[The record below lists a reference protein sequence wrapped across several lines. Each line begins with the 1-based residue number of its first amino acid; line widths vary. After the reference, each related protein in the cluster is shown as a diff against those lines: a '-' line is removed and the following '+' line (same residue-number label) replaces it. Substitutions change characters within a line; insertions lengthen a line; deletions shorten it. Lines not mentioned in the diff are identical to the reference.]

1 MVMLALRS
9 YSYYTLLYLHYL
21 YRTVP
26 TLQYYRGRR
35 GCMVPVKGGIREFL
49 VLLVL
54 VVGY

>member
-26 TLQYYRGRR
+26 TLPWRVHPRMDAPEGE
-35 GCMVPVKGGIREFL
+35 GV
-49 VLLVL
+49 
-54 VVGY
+54 VVGSSGIVW

>member
-26 TLQYYRGRR
+26 TLPRKYYPGYSRYYRDR
-35 GCMVPVKGGIREFL
+35 G
-49 VLLVL
+49 VLLVGS
-54 VVGY
+54 V